1 MAEVMMWQW
10 PLVGGTSALW
20 VGGGEVFQLLI
31 NGECL
36 STLVYFI
43 VKVSV
48 PNQELYKPVLRI
60 TVFVQGAVY
69 ILYIIII
76 IIIIITIIIIMTND
90 SSLYLQS
97 FIELLEDD
105 TDVYR

>member
-1 MAEVMMWQW
+1 M
-10 PLVGGTSALW
+10 
-20 VGGGEVFQLLI
+20 FQLLI

-76 IIIIITIIIIMTND
+76 IIITIIIIMTND

-105 TDVYR
+105 TNVYR